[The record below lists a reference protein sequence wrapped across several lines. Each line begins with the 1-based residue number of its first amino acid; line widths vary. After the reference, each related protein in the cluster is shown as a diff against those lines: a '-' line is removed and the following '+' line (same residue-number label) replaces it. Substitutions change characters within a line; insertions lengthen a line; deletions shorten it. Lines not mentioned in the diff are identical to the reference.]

1 MLLVEQLVPTSF
13 VKGGELREN
22 EVKRLLSKG
31 LKLEILLEGKVRV
44 LV

>member
-22 EVKRLLSKG
+22 EVKRLSKG